1 MNTHRVVRLCAVIF
15 LVVSAASCR
24 SCAPTGPPP
33 EVRRFDASPIH
44 VCNCQP
50 SCPVDLRWATIGET
64 ATLSSDNPVLD
75 ARGATDALGT
85 VPNSGARTVG
95 VRSTTRL
102 TIEARSEGMTPARQD
117 RSIEVFDLNPP
128 MTRARPLGN
137 DGRPQCQV
145 IGENIY
151 WTLILTEGTV
161 TAMGEELDWDHRIQV
176 RGVRHNAPNDRPI
189 RVRHFGVDVTVPPG
203 IAAPLTM
210 FPPGIAY
217 GGSWILATPLAPGE
231 NCGGL
236 GVVEQ
241 GRPAS
246 TPPALQILVELTCG
260 S

>member
-1 MNTHRVVRLCAVIF
+1 MNSHRAVRLCAVVF
-15 LVVSAASCR
+15 LAVLASSCR

-44 VCNCQP
+44 LCNCQP
-50 SCPVDLRWATIGET
+50 SCPVDIRWVTIGET
-64 ATLSSDNPVLD
+64 ATLSADNPVLD
-75 ARGATDALGT
+75 ASGATVALGM
-85 VPNSGARTVG
+85 VPNSGATTVG

-102 TIEARSEGMTPARQD
+102 TIEAGSEGITPDRHD

-128 MTRARPLGN
+128 MTRARPLGT

-161 TAMGEELDWDHRIQV
+161 DLRGEELDWDHRIQV
-176 RGVRHNAPNDRPI
+176 RAVRHNAPIDRPI
-189 RVRHFGVDVTVPPG
+189 RVLHLGVDVTARPGLGAPPT
-203 IAAPLTM
+203 I

-217 GGSWILATPLAPGE
+217 GGSWVLATPLAPGE
-231 NCGGL
+231 NWGGL

-246 TPPALQILVELTCG
+246 TPPVLQVLVELTCG